1 MTETYDPD
9 LLVTF
14 LAVAETGSFSEAARR
29 RGLRQ
34 STVSQQVRR
43 LEAETRRRLFDRDT
57 HNVSLTV
64 DGQALTVLA
73 GEILA
78 AYSRAERYFSN
89 AELRG
94 RVRFGASEDFALSSL
109 LPQVLRAFSSRHP
122 QVDIEMTVGLAADL
136 YGHMDEG
143 ALDLI
148 FAKRRAGDG
157 RGHIVWR
164 EEMVWIAAP
173 DWRRDPE
180 RPLPLVLYPPRSIT
194 REAVLAALEKA
205 NVSWRIAC
213 TCGSLSGL
221 VGAVLGGL
229 GVGAQSARLKVGR
242 DGRRRP
248 RGRAAAARRDGIRR
262 RARAR
267 PAERAGAGDGRHDP
281 RVRPRFPGSSARGF
295 RIAPQGAEFGRLPIG
310 LDGGTRQTPEPSLC
324 LCP

>member
-1 MTETYDPD
+1 MTDTYDPD

-57 HNVSLTV
+57 HNVALTV

-122 QVDIEMTVGLAADL
+122 QVDIEMIVGLAADL
-136 YGHMDEG
+136 YAAMDEG

-157 RGHIVWR
+157 RGRMVWR

-205 NVSWRIAC
+205 DIPWRIAC

-221 VGAVLGGL
+221 VGAVVGGL
-229 GVGAQSARLKVGR
+229 GVGAQSARLKAEGTVVVGPEA
-242 DGRRRP
+242 GLP
-248 RGRAAAARRDGIRR
+248 PLGETEFVVVPALG
-262 RARAR
+262 R
-267 PAERAGAGDGRHDP
+267 PA
-281 RVRPRFPGSSARGF
+281 
-295 RIAPQGAEFGRLPIG
+295 APVQAMADTILEFGRAF
-310 LDGGTRQTPEPSLC
+310 RAQAA
-324 LCP
+324 